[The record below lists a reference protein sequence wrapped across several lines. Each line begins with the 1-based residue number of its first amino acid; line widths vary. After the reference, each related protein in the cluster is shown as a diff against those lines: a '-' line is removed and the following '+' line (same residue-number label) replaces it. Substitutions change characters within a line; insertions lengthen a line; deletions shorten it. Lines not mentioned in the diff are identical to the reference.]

1 MPLAHEGLFNGGNAM
16 KNKILDIIGGLIAVT
31 LFNLF
36 MLWALFLAPAALA
49 F

>member
-1 MPLAHEGLFNGGNAM
+1 M
-16 KNKILDIIGGLIAVT
+16 KKKILDLIGGFIAVA

>member
-1 MPLAHEGLFNGGNAM
+1 M
-16 KNKILDIIGGLIAVT
+16 KNKIPDIIGGLIAVA